1 MINKKII
8 LSVII
13 VLLIGFAAAGYQVTT
28 KTPGLWQPTTSTSQ
42 SQSST
47 GDSSQTS
54 AGTSSQGDVQSQ
66 STGTS
71 SEGSQTGGSNV
82 KISSSKAKAIA
93 ATYIEEDGASAGTP
107 ELKTIDGK
115 STYIVP
121 VMMNGKQV
129 GEIYI
134 DPETG
139 ENLGGA
145 GGAP

>member
-71 SEGSQTGGSNV
+71 SEGSQTGGSTV
-82 KISSSKAKAIA
+82 KISSSAAKTAAQNAI
-93 ATYIEEDGASAGTP
+93 DKDLKGVKAGTP
-107 ELKTIDGK
+107 KLSSDG
-115 STYIVP
+115 TYYTVP
-121 VMMNGKQV
+121 VIDNGKV
-129 GEIYI
+129 TGEIEV
-134 DPETG
+134 DAKTG
-139 ENLGGA
+139 VVTGGTA
-145 GGAP
+145 

>member
-47 GDSSQTS
+47 GGSSSDSSPSS
-54 AGTSSQGDVQSQ
+54 AGTSSSQGDIQSQ

-71 SEGSQTGGSNV
+71 TSSEGSTGGNNV
-82 KISSSKAKAIA
+82 ISASAAKVAAQNAIKMNA
-93 ATYIEEDGASAGTP
+93 KAGTP
-107 ELKTIDGK
+107 KLSSDG
-115 STYIVP
+115 TYYTVP
-121 VMMNGKQV
+121 VIKNGKV
-129 GEIYI
+129 IGEIEV
-134 DPETG
+134 DAKTG
-139 ENLGGA
+139 NVTGGTA
-145 GGAP
+145 